1 MTGTRK
7 GDHAVEFCSRRPRW
21 KRADHARLQRHAV
34 MHETEPGMEIV
45 RAGQRPRTF
54 QSQFAGEQ
62 GGILRADAEGD
73 EGSGVAEHGVL
84 KRVRQLLAGSE

>member
-1 MTGTRK
+1 
-7 GDHAVEFCSRRPRW
+7 
-21 KRADHARLQRHAV
+21 
-34 MHETEPGMEIV
+34 MEIV